1 MFEIE
6 CVRSFQEAVLEQDL
20 PRAAAEGAGGRQLL
34 QHVEALRHPRA
45 RAHRHLLRAPSYQ
58 VNSQQCDIF
67 LDGLI
72 FTSSHLR
79 TIDENTEVS
88 NNDGRENAI
97 RSLILEAVMETTIQ
111 LYMFVTNPA
120 LRSVK
125 KNYRY

>member
-6 CVRSFQEAVLEQDL
+6 CVRSVQEAVLEQDL

-34 QHVEALRHPRA
+34 QHDEAFRHPRA
-45 RAHRHLLRAPSYQ
+45 RALRHLLRYSSHQ

-125 KNYRY
+125 KNYIY

>member
-6 CVRSFQEAVLEQDL
+6 CVRSVQEAVLEQDL

-45 RAHRHLLRAPSYQ
+45 RAHRHLLRYSSHQ
-58 VNSQQCDIF
+58 VNSQCDIF

>member
-1 MFEIE
+1 M
-6 CVRSFQEAVLEQDL
+6 
-20 PRAAAEGAGGRQLL
+20 
-34 QHVEALRHPRA
+34 
-45 RAHRHLLRAPSYQ
+45 
-58 VNSQQCDIF
+58 
-67 LDGLI
+67 
-72 FTSSHLR
+72 
-79 TIDENTEVS
+79 S